1 MNKQIMAYVATL
13 ILIVSAGPMARA
25 QDVDAGVKGGM
36 NFSTLIQNEIDDQ
49 DMRLGWQAGFYSK
62 IRTGERF
69 FVMPEILFS
78 TKGVKYDYD
87 VLGSSGDLKL
97 NLYYIDVPVMFG
109 FHLTEHLALE
119 VGPYGSYLVDA
130 GYKASGDDLN
140 DQDDLDRDNFK
151 SFDYGLAGGLS
162 YQLESFMVGARYNY
176 GLAEIAES
184 DLADFTLE
192 NSRNSVAQLYV
203 AFRLTD

>member
-1 MNKQIMAYVATL
+1 MNKQLMAYIATL
-13 ILIVSAGPMARA
+13 VLIISAGSMARA
-25 QDVDAGVKGGM
+25 QEVNAGVKGGM

-69 FVMPEILFS
+69 FVMPEVLFS
-78 TKGVKYDYD
+78 TKGVKYNYD
-87 VLGSSGDLKL
+87 FLGSSGDIKL
-97 NLYYIDVPVMFG
+97 NLYYIDVPVMLG
-109 FHLTEHLALE
+109 FHLTEQLAIE
-119 VGPYGSYLVDA
+119 VGPYASYLVDA
-130 GYKASGDDLN
+130 GYKDSGDNEEDE
-140 DQDDLDRDNFK
+140 LDRDNFK

-162 YQLESFMVGARYNY
+162 YSLESFMIGARYNY

-184 DLADFTLE
+184 DVADFALE